1 MLRIFF
7 DENTCSALNKIHL
20 YNTVLSTIVAMYY
33 TRSSDPIYLI
43 PESLHPFTNLSPTI
57 PQILETNILLCFYE
71 VNVFVFF
78 FLRFHTYTI
87 PVFSFFHL
95 VYFIYHNV
103 SQSHSC
109 YCTWQDFLF
118 FKAV

>member
-1 MLRIFF
+1 MLCIFF

-20 YNTVLSTIVAMYY
+20 YNAVLPTIVTMYY

-57 PQILETNILLCFYE
+57 PQTLETTILVCFYE
-71 VNVFVFF
+71 VNFF
-78 FLRFHTYTI
+78 SFLLIFHTYTI